1 MTDITT
7 IDTSGARLPST
18 YNAAKRAISQCASID
33 ECKEWSDKAAA
44 LASYAKQAKDD
55 QLEKM
60 ASRIRARATRRAGEL
75 LKQIEPQRGGD
86 RGNQYCQR
94 EGDHPLPT
102 RKQAA
107 ADAGLSE
114 FQAKTAQRLANVP
127 EDDFEDMVESGATVT
142 EIAKAG
148 TQTTDQPQDKAA
160 AKALVA
166 AVHAYADKVTAL
178 DLDAAIGGLSS
189 VQRAELQM
197 LIGRLD
203 TIHDRV
209 ATSI

>member
-1 MTDITT
+1 MTDLND

-18 YNAAKRAISQCASID
+18 YNAARRAISQCASID

-75 LKQIEPQRGGD
+75 LKQIEPGINRHTNSRG
-86 RGNQYCQR
+86 
-94 EGDHPLPT
+94 EGTRPSS

-127 EDDFEDMVESGATVT
+127 EDAFEDMVERGATVT

-148 TQTTDQPQDKAA
+148 TQPVEQPRDRAA

-166 AVHAYADKVTAL
+166 AVHAYADKVTEL
-178 DLDAAIGGLSS
+178 DLDAAIGALSS
-189 VQRAELQM
+189 VQKAELHM
-197 LIGRLD
+197 LISRLD
-203 TIHDRV
+203 TIHDKI